1 MKRTSVFCMLLA
13 ALTAGIC
20 WGMANRTAA
29 PAPEQNGGL
38 FDYRQITLDN
48 GLTVITLEDFSC
60 PIVSVQVWYK
70 VGSKD
75 ERPDRQGY
83 AHMFEHM
90 MFKGTDRVS
99 EKDHFELIRRAGG
112 VCNAYTSY
120 DQTVYFETLPADQ
133 IELAL
138 WLEAERMSFLK
149 IDQNAFDTE
158 RKVVEEE
165 LRMRQNQPYGNV
177 FKKIVASVFSVHPY
191 RWTPIGNL
199 AHLRATSVA
208 DLRRFWMTYY
218 VPNNATL
225 IITGAIRHQDA
236 QELAQ
241 RYFGW
246 IAPGQTPPQVAV
258 QEPQPEAKTVV
269 IDDENAP
276 AGQVM
281 MVWRTVPAGSR
292 DETVLD
298 FLSQILGTGFSSRLY
313 RTLVAETQAAVEANT
328 WTYNLQQDGLF
339 AAEATLKPDS
349 QDYDGLLDA
358 LDKQIELVR
367 TGSISDAELEKARNQ
382 LLKELVTSNLEVESK
397 AAMLG
402 RAAVT
407 IGDTSR
413 INTLMAEIRSVTK
426 EDIQRAAQQYLTP
439 QRGVRFIIRQNQG
452 MERAS
457 KDDETAAVT
466 AEPELTA
473 PAPGRPGLQR
483 PASFPATPPL
493 VVKTAAAFDISCQR
507 ARLSNGLEIR
517 VIPNHEVPFVSVML
531 GLTSGAW
538 TDDKPGTASMT
549 LAMLTRGTARRT
561 EGQLAADLEQYGIT
575 LTGQAEMDTATVS
588 MNCLSEHLE
597 RGMSLLSETVL
608 EPAFD
613 PAEFSKLMQ
622 QRMTELAVRQQQP
635 EYLANKYF
643 RQALFGS
650 HPYARPAE
658 GSVADL
664 QQLGTDDLKK
674 WWSSFAR
681 PEEAVLIF
689 AGDVTKTQAAAL
701 AQRYLG
707 SWRAAGAAT
716 RIELPA
722 VPTPQSTRI
731 LLVDRPGSAQAQ
743 IQVGQLG
750 LTRRQQPDHFIALIT
765 GNYFGGAFHSRLMDN
780 LRVQRGLTYDAR
792 GGWRAQNLAGTF
804 EASTFTRNDAAA
816 AAIQVLLEQIRSLQ
830 TAEPTDE
837 EFNNTR
843 SYFIGSF
850 VIQRETPQDIARD
863 IWLIESQKL
872 GRDYFRKLFKTL
884 KNATKQDCVQLARR
898 SLDPQRLSIVVV
910 GDAAKLKETLSGI
923 APVEVIVPEIGLP
936 PENTNEQR

>member
-1 MKRTSVFCMLLA
+1 MKRTSLLCILLA
-13 ALTAGIC
+13 GMAAGC
-20 WGMANRTAA
+20 CFGMANRA
-29 PAPEQNGGL
+29 PAPEQNTRL
-38 FDYRQITLDN
+38 FDYRQISLDN

-99 EKDHFELIRRAGG
+99 EKDHFELVRRAGG

-177 FKKIVASVFSVHPY
+177 FKKVVGSVFSVHPY

-218 VPNNATL
+218 VPNNAAL
-225 IITGAIRHQDA
+225 IITGAIRHEDA
-236 QELAQ
+236 QQLAQ

-246 IAPGQTPPQVAV
+246 IPRGDVPPQVAV

-276 AGQVM
+276 AGQVL

-298 FLSQILGTGFSSRLY
+298 FLSQILGTGYSSRLY
-313 RTLVAETQAAVEANT
+313 RALVAQTQAAVEANT

-358 LDKQIELVR
+358 LDKQIELVKS
-367 TGSISDAELEKARNQ
+367 GSISDAEIEKARNQ
-382 LLKELVTSNLEVESK
+382 LLKELVASNLEIESK

-407 IGDTSR
+407 VGDTSR
-413 INTLMAEIRSVTK
+413 VNTLMAEIRSVTK
-426 EDIQRAAQQYLTP
+426 EDIQRAAQLYLTP

-473 PAPGRPGLQR
+473 PAPGRPGVQR
-483 PASFPATPPL
+483 PASFPAKAPL
-493 VVKTAAAFDISCQR
+493 AAETAASFDIAYQR
-507 ARLSNGLEIR
+507 ARLSNGLQIR

-538 TDDKPGTASMT
+538 TDAKPGTASMT

-561 EGQLAADLEQYGIT
+561 EEQLAADLEQYGIT
-575 LTGQAEMDTATVS
+575 LTGQADMDTASVS

-597 RGMSLLSETVL
+597 RGLSLLSETVL

-613 PAEFSKLMQ
+613 PVEFSKLMQ
-622 QRMTELAVRQQQP
+622 QRMTELTIRQQQP
-635 EYLANKYF
+635 EYLADKYF
-643 RQALFGS
+643 RQDLFGP

-658 GSVADL
+658 GSVEHL
-664 QQLGTDDLKK
+664 KQLTPEDLKN

-681 PEEAVLIF
+681 PDKAVLIF
-689 AGDVTKTQAAAL
+689 AGDITQKQAVVLAKRCLGGWQAAA
-701 AQRYLG
+701 
-707 SWRAAGAAT
+707 AAAD
-716 RIELPA
+716 IDLPA
-722 VPTPQSTRI
+722 VPKPQPTHI
-731 LLVDRPGSAQAQ
+731 ILVDRPGSAQAQ

-750 LTRRQQPDHFIALIT
+750 LTRRQQPEYFISLIT

-804 EASTFTRNDAAA
+804 EASTFTRNDSAAQ
-816 AAIQVLLEQIRSLQ
+816 AIEVLLEQIGTLQ
-830 TAEPTDE
+830 TLEPTDE
-837 EFNNTR
+837 EFYNTR
-843 SYFIGSF
+843 SYLIGSF

-863 IWLIESQKL
+863 VWLIESQNL
-872 GRDYFRKLFKTL
+872 GRDYFRKLLKTL
-884 KNATKQDCVQLARR
+884 KKADKQDCLNLARR
-898 SLDPQRLSIVVV
+898 TLDPQRLSIVVV
-910 GDAAKLKETLSGI
+910 GDAGQLQDKLAAI
-923 APVEVIVPEIGLP
+923 APVTVVVPEGSRQ
-936 PENTNEQR
+936 EE